1 MTGPRGGALLLMA
14 VLTGL
19 AGLSAGPSPARAD
32 AAAAAT
38 PVLGPETNL
47 PLPRFVSLKTSRAN
61 ARRGP
66 GLTHRIDWV
75 FLRRGMPLEI
85 VAEYGHWRKVRDVD
99 DAGGWVHFAMLRG
112 QRSAVVTAPRAALRR
127 EPETGAPLV
136 ALAEAG
142 VILSIDKCVA
152 DWCEVEVNE
161 SVGWVAKP
169 EIWGAGEAEVF
180 D

>member
-1 MTGPRGGALLLMA
+1 MKGPKRGALLLA
-14 VLTGL
+14 AILFTLTTGG
-19 AGLSAGPSPARAD
+19 APARAEE
-32 AAAAAT
+32 AAAAT
-38 PVLGPETNL
+38 RAQSLGPETNL

-61 ARRGP
+61 VRRGP

-75 FLRRGMPLEI
+75 FLKRGMPLEI

-112 QRSAVVTAPRAALRR
+112 ERSAVVTAPRAALRR
-127 EPETGAPLV
+127 EPERGAPLV

-142 VILSIDKCVA
+142 VILSIDKCA
-152 DWCEVEVNE
+152 AEWCEAEAQE
-161 SVGWVAKP
+161 SIGWVAKP
-169 EIWGAGEAEVF
+169 EIWGVGEGEVF